1 MAIFKKFFKEF
12 IKLNID
18 LFLLFYF
25 LFIKKIN
32 NEEFVILTGSDST
45 HFNSLVNLLKSL
57 IEYENNSQIKVINL
71 GMNTREIQ
79 YLEEN
84 FNIEIAEFDFD
95 NNPSFLKERDEF
107 NKLGSYA
114 WKPISIYKEFIE
126 STKNIIW
133 LDAGCLIT
141 RNLKLLKSIIKK
153 NGFYSPQS

>member
-57 IEYENNSQIKVINL
+57 MSMK
-71 GMNTREIQ
+71 
-79 YLEEN
+79 
-84 FNIEIAEFDFD
+84 
-95 NNPSFLKERDEF
+95 
-107 NKLGSYA
+107 
-114 WKPISIYKEFIE
+114 
-126 STKNIIW
+126 IIH
-133 LDAGCLIT
+133 
-141 RNLKLLKSIIKK
+141 R
-153 NGFYSPQS
+153 